1 MRRTPGKEADRY
13 LKIVE
18 WSDEDGVYIGR
29 CPGLFLGGVHGAD
42 DAKVYAELCQA
53 VDEWIE
59 IFKKNGRPLPAPTA
73 GKEYSGKFVLR
84 VPPEI
89 HQALAV
95 RALVN
100 DESLN
105 SFCERTL
112 KEAAGVPSLP
122 RAPFPRAQTK
132 GPRGRAVSN

>member
-1 MRRTPGKEADRY
+1 MRRAPGKEADRY

-18 WSDEDGVYIGR
+18 WSNEDGVYIGR

-42 DAKVYAELCQA
+42 EAKVYAELCQT

-59 IFKKNGRPLPAPTA
+59 IFKKNGRPLPVPTA
-73 GKEYSGKFVLR
+73 GREYSGKFVLR

-105 SFCERTL
+105 SFCERAL
-112 KEAAGVPSLP
+112 KEAAGVPGVPKTRLH
-122 RAPFPRAQTK
+122 RARSK
-132 GPRGRAVSN
+132 GLRGKAASS